1 MSSSAS
7 TLTNSKPPKP
17 HERGLLSGDPES
29 LAANVIMAWELFV
42 DLVSE
47 TDLSGPNRSRKHS
60 TRELV
65 IPLGTWPDS
74 PVLSRMREDARAQ
87 SSEIEPF
94 QDEADR
100 LVAAHEDATDEEILE
115 AVAESR
121 EHVAE
126 WLGEPGALEAE
137 GYLPVPSPLGLLPL
151 GTAVHSGVFR
161 LAITARDLAPA
172 GARDSPEL
180 TDMGLLALWDAA
192 GAVAARIDLTSG
204 VAAVTDSVI
213 VGIDIGPGAWRTSLG
228 DDVEQDGPAVV
239 GPAALLVDMA
249 AGRLNPTAIGRHLRL
264 RETKQVL
271 EMAPVLDEL
280 PDLPGGPILRQA
292 ARLARFVGR
301 A

>member
-1 MSSSAS
+1 MA
-7 TLTNSKPPKP
+7 
-17 HERGLLSGDPES
+17 ERGLLTGDPKA
-29 LAANVIMAWELFV
+29 LAQNVMRAWETFV
-42 DLVSE
+42 DLVAE

-65 IPLGTWPDS
+65 IPLGTWPDA
-74 PVLSRMREDARAQ
+74 PVLSRMRADAHAQ
-87 SSEIEPF
+87 NLEIEPF

-100 LVAAHEDATDEEILE
+100 LVAAHRDASDEEIIE
-115 AVAESR
+115 ALALSR
-121 EHVAE
+121 EHVAD
-126 WLGEPGALEAE
+126 WLWESNSLETE
-137 GYLPVPSPLGLLPL
+137 GRLPVPSPLGLLPL

-172 GARDSPEL
+172 GAEDSPEL

-192 GAVAARIDLTSG
+192 GAVAARIDLTAG
-204 VAAVTDSVI
+204 VVAVTDSVM
-213 VGIDIGPGAWRTSLG
+213 VGIDIGPGAWRTTMG
-228 DDVEQDGPAVV
+228 DDVEQYGPAVL
-239 GPAALLVDMA
+239 GPAPLLVDMA
-249 AGRLNPTAIGRHLRL
+249 AGRLHPTAMGRHLRL
-264 RETKQVL
+264 RETKRVL